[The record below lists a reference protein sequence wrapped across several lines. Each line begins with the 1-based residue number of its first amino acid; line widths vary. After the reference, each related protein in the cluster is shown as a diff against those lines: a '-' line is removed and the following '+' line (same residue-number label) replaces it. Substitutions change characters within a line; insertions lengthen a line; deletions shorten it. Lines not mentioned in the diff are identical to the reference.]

1 MEMDVKAY
9 HCPARPFVNLNL
21 VHIQRVHREDIAVRF
36 PFWRR
41 RAAVARF
48 AKVRAGLNRT
58 VGQGNQIGTG
68 TLRQH
73 AGVGGQVCHD
83 PVPPARAGWR
93 IWIVAGH
100 DKTFGSRWYIVPRQ
114 MGRDIISLI
123 THPVKHVT
131 FRQLFA
137 VAQIFTDDFHPIS
150 LVTHSFRKCN
160 AWG

>member
-58 VGQGNQIGTG
+58 VGRAIRSEPEPCGST
-68 TLRQH
+68 RVS
-73 AGVGGQVCHD
+73 AGRFATIQCHQPEPVG
-83 PVPPARAGWR
+83 AS
-93 IWIVAGH
+93 
-100 DKTFGSRWYIVPRQ
+100 GS
-114 MGRDIISLI
+114 
-123 THPVKHVT
+123 
-131 FRQLFA
+131 
-137 VAQIFTDDFHPIS
+137 
-150 LVTHSFRKCN
+150 
-160 AWG
+160 